1 MNMVVSSNWDP
12 RRRWVHFHPRWSANS
27 QQQCLLGFS
36 ISGFGGICCRLCSAL
51 ISRLQSWG
59 WRRGNGTGTFFAG
72 LICFQDMEFGHC
84 LGRFFFWT
92 CEAATN
98 NKLGLISV
106 DLVIRGDSFGGM
118 SSLTGAGTRGQ
129 APEERREQWESDGV
143 QVSAAWPKERFGL
156 LNAFEKMI
164 RSFFF

>member
-1 MNMVVSSNWDP
+1 MGSKKTLGPFSSQMVGEFPTAVP
-12 RRRWVHFHPRWSANS
+12 
-27 QQQCLLGFS
+27 LGFS

-118 SSLTGAGTRGQ
+118 SSLTGAGNLRASTGRATRTMRK
-129 APEERREQWESDGV
+129 RR
-143 QVSAAWPKERFGL
+143 SAGFSRLAKRTLRTVECF
-156 LNAFEKMI
+156 
-164 RSFFF
+164 